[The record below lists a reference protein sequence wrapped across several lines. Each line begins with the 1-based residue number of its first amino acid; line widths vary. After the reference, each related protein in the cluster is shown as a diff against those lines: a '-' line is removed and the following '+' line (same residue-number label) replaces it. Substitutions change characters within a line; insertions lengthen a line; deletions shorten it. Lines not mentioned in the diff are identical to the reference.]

1 MHVKLVG
8 LLALLGPNLTQRLV
22 LCWLACI
29 VAIQPQV
36 PRRPPPLHDIS
47 IDEDETEVDF
57 REHDWRFIP
66 EPTPELP
73 EEGEGVEDDEGEQT
87 VQRQTT
93 QTRTVDG
100 GKVTT
105 TTTTTT
111 TTKIT
116 KVSGDSSD
124 AEKKPE

>member
-1 MHVKLVG
+1 MDSCLFA
-8 LLALLGPNLTQRLV
+8 LLAPNLTQRSM

-29 VAIQPQV
+29 VAIRPQP

-47 IDEDETEVDF
+47 VDEDDTEVDF

-73 EEGEGVEDDEGEQT
+73 AEEGEDAGGSETGESVRQT
-87 VQRQTT
+87 QTT
-93 QTRTVDG
+93 QTRVVDG

-111 TTKIT
+111 TTKIR
-116 KVSGDSSD
+116 KVSGDGSD